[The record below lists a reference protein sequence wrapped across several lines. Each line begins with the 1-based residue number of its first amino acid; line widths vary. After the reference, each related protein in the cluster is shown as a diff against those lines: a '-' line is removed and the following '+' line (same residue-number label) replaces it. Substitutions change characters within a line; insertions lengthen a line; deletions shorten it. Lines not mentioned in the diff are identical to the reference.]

1 MTEITYFKYYEKN
14 TLRGFFNVRLTD
26 WSLEIRG
33 CTLHEKDDNE
43 WINLPS
49 RTYEK
54 KNGETERVS
63 YVDFYDNTRFLQ
75 FQKTVLAA
83 LKVYRSRANIFAG
96 E

>member
-1 MTEITYFKYYEKN
+1 MTEITYFKSYEKN

-33 CTLHEKDDNE
+33 CTLHEKNGNE
-43 WINLPS
+43 WICLPS

-54 KNGETERVS
+54 NNGEMERV
-63 YVDFYDNTRFLQ
+63 YHVEFYDNTRFLQ
-75 FQKTVLAA
+75 FQKSVLNA
-83 LKVYRSRANIFAG
+83 LRGYRSRANIFAG